1 MNKYVLVSLIIQF
14 TFNAH
19 ATIIS
24 AKELFSHQ
32 LKQTVLLFGDNHW
45 IATKVDTTQIAH
57 VIKNLKQ
64 YKPLFLIEGAS
75 DFQQAKQSKKQTL
88 FLPELSHEATRNSIE
103 NKNLEFRKFGADFR
117 VFNMNLIQS
126 NNYLTAKELFSK
138 QETKHKLF
146 NLFSSSL
153 KECTAKQDE
162 LYRKLDSLFD
172 TKPNHPL
179 LVQAEKY
186 FFDTVKKREQLM
198 ALLPA
203 QKNNPQDE
211 AVSVAQFIFNDFI
224 MPSSSEQKIILN
236 QESAMYK
243 LEELSDNL
251 FELGAFL
258 EIIDNS
264 AKSHVAIFTG
274 QKHASALSKL
284 LQKNLF
290 IKKNSSPAPKKQIN
304 GVIEQ
309 LSQTKTFK
317 EIVSSPELHK
327 FALNIEQ
334 FFKNCS
340 IKN

>member
-1 MNKYVLVSLIIQF
+1 MNKYVFFSFIIQF
-14 TFNAH
+14 AFNAH
-19 ATIIS
+19 ATIVS
-24 AKELFSHQ
+24 GKELYSPQ

-45 IATKVDTTQIAH
+45 IAPKVDTTQIAQ
-57 VIKNLKQ
+57 VVKNLKQ
-64 YKPLFLIEGAS
+64 YKPLFLIEGS
-75 DFQQAKQSKKQTL
+75 CDFHRAEQPEKHTL
-88 FLPELSHEATRNSIE
+88 FLPELSNEASSNNIE

-162 LYRKLDSLFD
+162 LYGKLDSFFD
-172 TKPNHPL
+172 TMPNHPL
-179 LVQAEKY
+179 LPQAEKY

-224 MPSSSEQKIILN
+224 MPCSSEQKIILN
-236 QESAMYK
+236 QESAMHK

-251 FELGAFL
+251 LELGAFL

-284 LQKNLF
+284 LKKNLF
-290 IKKNSSPAPKKQIN
+290 IKKQSMSAPKKEIN
-304 GVIEQ
+304 AVFEQ
-309 LSQTKTFK
+309 LSRIKTFK

-340 IKN
+340 TKN